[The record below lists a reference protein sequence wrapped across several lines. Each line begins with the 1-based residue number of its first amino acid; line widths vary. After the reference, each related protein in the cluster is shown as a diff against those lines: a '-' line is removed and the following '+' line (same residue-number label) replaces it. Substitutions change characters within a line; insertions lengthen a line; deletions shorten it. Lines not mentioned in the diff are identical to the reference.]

1 VHLCCIFIYLA
12 DCQNNSRNSRF
23 GSLADCCG
31 RLLFCFPAS
40 PLFSF
45 PAPPT
50 IRESD
55 SIYL

>member
-1 VHLCCIFIYLA
+1 LA

-31 RLLFCFPAS
+31 RLLFYFPAS